1 MGKPR
6 VLLLSGLLC
15 DQTVWTK
22 VAQRL
27 STHCD
32 VDIISFVNFH
42 SLESMAEHVL
52 DTAPEK
58 FVLVGHSMG
67 GRVALEVWRRAAH
80 RVRALA
86 LCNTGVHPRRDGES
100 ASRARLVALA
110 QEAGMRALAAEWLPP
125 MMGSS
130 PHRVAEVM
138 PGLVAMVERQ
148 TPESFAGQIRALLER
163 PDARHLLPTIN
174 VPTLLMSATGDS
186 WSPLSQHEDMQR
198 DIANS
203 TLVAVEDAGHMMP
216 AEKPAV
222 VAAALCTWL
231 DRLPV

>member
-1 MGKPR
+1 LGELR

-15 DQTVWTK
+15 DQTVWAR

-27 STHCD
+27 SSLCD
-32 VDIISFVNFH
+32 VDIISFANFH
-42 SLESMAEHVL
+42 SIESMAEHVL
-52 DTAPEK
+52 DTAPQK

-67 GRVALEVWRRAAH
+67 GRVALEVWHRAAY

-125 MMGSS
+125 MMCSS
-130 PHRVAEVM
+130 PRRIAEIL
-138 PGLVAMVERQ
+138 PGLTAMVERQ

-163 PDARHLLPTIN
+163 PDARYLLPTIN
-174 VPTLLMSATGDS
+174 VPTLLMSASGDN
-186 WSPLSQHEDMQR
+186 WSPLSQHEDMKR
-198 DIANS
+198 NIANS
-203 TLVAVEDAGHMMP
+203 SLVEIGGAGHLAP
-216 AEKPAV
+216 VEKPAA
-222 VAAALCTWL
+222 VAAALRTWL
-231 DRLPV
+231 DRLSL